1 MSTIITKNSANSGS
15 TPSLLVQGELA
26 INVTDGRLFYGSG
39 SGNVVK
45 EFGITASY
53 AIDALS
59 ASYAETASYAP
70 DYLPLTGGTING
82 DVTVNGTAS
91 IAFLN
96 VSYESASVIYS
107 SGSNQF
113 GDASNDVQTLY
124 GTVDIKTGPV
134 LVTGS
139 LDVSEGITGS
149 LLGTASYAIN
159 ALSSSYALTSTSAS
173 HAENTDNAISSSY
186 ALTASYVENAQTAS
200 YVQTAQT
207 ASYVQTAQ
215 TASYVLQA
223 VSASYAT
230 LAQTA
235 NTASYVE
242 NAQTASYVLQA
253 VSASYA
259 TLAQTANTASYVE
272 NAQTASYVENAQTA
286 SYVQT
291 AQTASYVLQAV
302 SASFATTASY
312 SNTSTSAS
320 HAVNADSSISSSYS
334 NTSTSASHAV
344 NADNTISSSYALT
357 SSYVENAQTASFV
370 TLAQT
375 ASYVENAQTASFVTL
390 AQTASFVTLAQTASF
405 VTTAQTASFVTLAQT
420 ASYVENAQTASY
432 VENAQTA
439 SYVENAQTA
448 SYVLQTVSSSFALT
462 ASYVNT
468 LNQIVRV
475 GNKIELDNQI
485 GSVVAESFNAGLG
498 NVFID
503 GSAGTVAATTFIG
516 DLTGTASYATQAL
529 SASYAPSAGGAA
541 FPFTGSASIT
551 GSLELTGSFS
561 VQDINGK
568 TNIDSLNRQIYGAAP
583 PFPPSAPSVLSIDW
597 GSRTLNDSSGISAIS
612 WNSRQLLKSDG
623 TTVTLDWE
631 TGAFTGSLFG
641 TASYA
646 TQALS
651 ASYAPGG
658 AGTPTF
664 PYTGSAIVSGSLEIT
679 GSVLVQDINGKTN
692 IDSSTRQLYDAGPP
706 FPPGASSVLSI
717 DWGSRTLNDS
727 NGVSAIAWR
736 DRALYTPNATTAII
750 WSDNTYLSSDVYQ
763 RDYKS
768 AATQD
773 AVSTNSAAYLGDV
786 IESDGSATVI
796 DAAVTE
802 GMLVYLDT
810 NTTWYPVDQANTRA
824 SYLLGIAHNLASLP
838 PPPIGPANQTGWIL
852 LEGHVVID
860 DTAQT
865 GPYVAG
871 ADHGL
876 PIYIEDS
883 TTTGTMSTIVPTSTG
898 GPNVVRVLGH
908 CYQQNTT
915 TTTQWMMKFRPS
927 NDWVEI

>member
-375 ASYVENAQTASFVTL
+375 ASYVENAQTAS
-390 AQTASFVTLAQTASF
+390 
-405 VTTAQTASFVTLAQT
+405 
-420 ASYVENAQTASY
+420 Y

-498 NVFID
+498 NVVID

-529 SASYAPSAGGAA
+529 SASYAPSTPT
-541 FPFTGSASIT
+541 FPYTGSAIIT
-551 GSLELTGSFS
+551 GSLEVTGSVF

-568 TNIDSLNRQIYGAAP
+568 TNIDSFDRKLYGTSP

-597 GSRTLNDSSGISAIS
+597 GSRTLNDSSGISSIA

-631 TGAFTGSLFG
+631 TGAFTGSLLG
-641 TASYA
+641 TASFA

-664 PYTGSAIVSGSLEIT
+664 PYTGSAIISGSLEIT
-679 GSVLVQDINGKTN
+679 GSLFVQDINGIIN
-692 IDSSTRQLYDAGPP
+692 IDSENRNLYDTITSQSVNWDERRLYDNAGNRAVSWQ
-706 FPPGASSVLSI
+706 GKIL
-717 DWGSRTLNDS
+717 GES
-727 NGVSAIAWR
+727 NGGSSIGWDYPNLTQAVEFSS
-736 DRALYTPNATTAII
+736 YTRNNIDLGNVGENFANFPN
-750 WSDNTYLSSDVYQ
+750 Y
-763 RDYKS
+763 
-768 AATQD
+768 AAFLPQGEILKNGVTFD
-773 AVSTNSAAYLGDV
+773 GAVADF
-786 IESDGSATVI
+786 D
-796 DAAVTE
+796 
-802 GMLVYLDT
+802 LVYLETD
-810 NTTWYPVDQANTRA
+810 NIWYPVNMTTDSSTKM
-824 SYLLGIAHNLASLP
+824 LGIAFG
-838 PPPIGPANQTGWIL
+838 IANFDNQVLI
-852 LEGHVVID
+852 EGTMVVND
-860 DTAQT
+860 GTYTDT
-865 GPYVAG
+865 PKVDLV
-871 ADHGL
+871 DHGL
-876 PIYIEDS
+876 PIYIKTAPTIFMA
-883 TTTGTMSTIVPTSTG
+883 TTAPGIPG
-898 GPNVVRVLGH
+898 NYVRVLGH
-908 CYQQNTT
+908 AYYNSTT
-915 TTTQWMMKFRPS
+915 AGEYWIMKFRPS

>member
-312 SNTSTSAS
+312 SKN
-320 HAVNADSSISSSYS
+320 
-334 NTSTSASHAV
+334 
-344 NADNTISSSYALT
+344 
-357 SSYVENAQTASFV
+357 
-370 TLAQT
+370 
-375 ASYVENAQTASFVTL
+375 
-390 AQTASFVTLAQTASF
+390 
-405 VTTAQTASFVTLAQT
+405 
-420 ASYVENAQTASY
+420 
-432 VENAQTA
+432 
-439 SYVENAQTA
+439 
-448 SYVLQTVSSSFALT
+448 
-462 ASYVNT
+462 
-468 LNQIVRV
+468 
-475 GNKIELDNQI
+475 
-485 GSVVAESFNAGLG
+485 
-498 NVFID
+498 
-503 GSAGTVAATTFIG
+503 
-516 DLTGTASYATQAL
+516 
-529 SASYAPSAGGAA
+529 
-541 FPFTGSASIT
+541 
-551 GSLELTGSFS
+551 
-561 VQDINGK
+561 
-568 TNIDSLNRQIYGAAP
+568 
-583 PFPPSAPSVLSIDW
+583 
-597 GSRTLNDSSGISAIS
+597 
-612 WNSRQLLKSDG
+612 
-623 TTVTLDWE
+623 
-631 TGAFTGSLFG
+631 
-641 TASYA
+641 
-646 TQALS
+646 
-651 ASYAPGG
+651 
-658 AGTPTF
+658 
-664 PYTGSAIVSGSLEIT
+664 
-679 GSVLVQDINGKTN
+679 
-692 IDSSTRQLYDAGPP
+692 
-706 FPPGASSVLSI
+706 
-717 DWGSRTLNDS
+717 
-727 NGVSAIAWR
+727 
-736 DRALYTPNATTAII
+736 
-750 WSDNTYLSSDVYQ
+750 
-763 RDYKS
+763 
-768 AATQD
+768 
-773 AVSTNSAAYLGDV
+773 
-786 IESDGSATVI
+786 
-796 DAAVTE
+796 
-802 GMLVYLDT
+802 
-810 NTTWYPVDQANTRA
+810 
-824 SYLLGIAHNLASLP
+824 
-838 PPPIGPANQTGWIL
+838 
-852 LEGHVVID
+852 
-860 DTAQT
+860 
-865 GPYVAG
+865 
-871 ADHGL
+871 
-876 PIYIEDS
+876 
-883 TTTGTMSTIVPTSTG
+883 
-898 GPNVVRVLGH
+898 
-908 CYQQNTT
+908 
-915 TTTQWMMKFRPS
+915 
-927 NDWVEI
+927 

>member
-215 TASYVLQA
+215 TASYVQTAQTASYVLQA

-375 ASYVENAQTASFVTL
+375 AISYVENAQTASFVTLAQTASFVTLAQTASYVENAQTASFVTL

-485 GSVVAESFNAGLG
+485 GGVVAESFNAGLG

-568 TNIDSLNRQIYGAAP
+568 TNIDSFDRKLYDAGP
-583 PFPPSAPSVLSIDW
+583 PFPPGASSILSIDW
-597 GSRTLNDSSGISAIS
+597 GSRTLNDSSG
-612 WNSRQLLKSDG
+612 D
-623 TTVTLDWE
+623 
-631 TGAFTGSLFG
+631 
-641 TASYA
+641 
-646 TQALS
+646 
-651 ASYAPGG
+651 
-658 AGTPTF
+658 
-664 PYTGSAIVSGSLEIT
+664 
-679 GSVLVQDINGKTN
+679 
-692 IDSSTRQLYDAGPP
+692 
-706 FPPGASSVLSI
+706 
-717 DWGSRTLNDS
+717 
-727 NGVSAIAWR
+727 SAIAWR

-750 WSDNTYLSSDVYQ
+750 WSDNTYLSSEVYQ

-768 AATQD
+768 AATQE

-802 GMLVYLDT
+802 GMLVYLDGS
-810 NTTWYPVDQANTRA
+810 TWYPVDQASTRA

-860 DTAQT
+860 DTATT

-871 ADHGL
+871 AGFGL

-883 TTTGTMSTIVPTSTG
+883 TTTGTMSTTVPTTTG
-898 GPNVVRVLGH
+898 GTYVVRVLGH
-908 CYQQNTT
+908 CYQQNTI

>member
-1 MSTIITKNSANSGS
+1 MSTIITRNSATSGS
-15 TPSLLVQGELA
+15 IPPSLIQGELA
-26 INVTDGRLFYGSG
+26 INVTDGKLFYGSG
-39 SGNVVK
+39 SGNIVK

-235 NTASYVE
+235 NTASYVK
-242 NAQTASYVLQA
+242 
-253 VSASYA
+253 
-259 TLAQTANTASYVE
+259 

-375 ASYVENAQTASFVTL
+375 ASYVENAQTAS
-390 AQTASFVTLAQTASF
+390 
-405 VTTAQTASFVTLAQT
+405 
-420 ASYVENAQTASY
+420 Y

-448 SYVLQTVSSSFALT
+448 SYVLQTVSSSFAST

-475 GNKIELDNQI
+475 GNKIELDNTSGGI
-485 GSVVAESFNAGLG
+485 IAESFDAGLG
-498 NVFID
+498 NVVID

-568 TNIDSLNRQIYGAAP
+568 TNIDSFDR
-583 PFPPSAPSVLSIDW
+583 
-597 GSRTLNDSSGISAIS
+597 
-612 WNSRQLLKSDG
+612 K
-623 TTVTLDWE
+623 
-631 TGAFTGSLFG
+631 
-641 TASYA
+641 
-646 TQALS
+646 
-651 ASYAPGG
+651 
-658 AGTPTF
+658 
-664 PYTGSAIVSGSLEIT
+664 
-679 GSVLVQDINGKTN
+679 
-692 IDSSTRQLYDAGPP
+692 LYDAGPP

-860 DTAQT
+860 DTATT

-871 ADHGL
+871 AGFGL

-883 TTTGTMSTIVPTSTG
+883 TTTGTMSTTVPTTTG
-898 GPNVVRVLGH
+898 GTYVVRVLGH
-908 CYQQNTT
+908 CYQQNTN